1 MTRAAPIAAGI
12 LIALVVAGADAAEA
26 DYIEPPMLAEKVAAG
41 QLPPVASRLPETPAV
56 ARLDAPD
63 KMIGRH
69 GGSLRLLMSRTK
81 DVRMMVVYGY
91 ARLVTYDGNFD
102 LVADILDKVVI
113 TDGRVFTLHLPNTHR
128 SSDDHPFTSED
139 FRYYWEDVAT
149 NDELSPAGLPKE
161 LLVDGQPPV
170 FEVLNATTVRYTWP
184 RPNPFFLPALA
195 RASPLYIYRPA
206 HYLSQFH
213 KRYMDAKELARLVEE
228 SGQQNWM
235 GLQFRKG
242 RQYRNNNPK
251 LPTLQPWV
259 LRTKPPSNRFI
270 FERNPYYHR
279 VDTNGRQLPYIDR
292 VLMTIASAKLI
303 PAKVGAGEADLQA
316 RSLAFNNFTFLKRAE
331 KRNNYD
337 VRLWRS
343 AKGSQMTLYPNLNV
357 EDPVW
362 RKLMRSVEF
371 RRALSISINRHEV
384 NQVIFFGLATAA
396 NNTVLT
402 ESQLYLPEYGTEWA
416 QFDVAAA
423 NRLLDGLGLDKR
435 DARGIRLLPD
445 GRTMEIT
452 VETAGEDTEQAD
464 VLELI
469 RDSWRQ
475 VGIKLHTRLQQ
486 REVFRN
492 RVFAGQTLVSVW
504 FGLENGVPNADTPP
518 SELAPTSQQ
527 QLQWPKWGQHYET
540 NGHAGE
546 APGLPKAKELMDLYG
561 QWVMTAD
568 PDGRLAI
575 WHRMLTIHAD
585 QVFTIG
591 LVRGVPQPVVVDR
604 ALRNV
609 PAEGIYNWDPGA
621 HFGIHKPDT
630 FWFADE
636 NRRS

>member
-1 MTRAAPIAAGI
+1 
-12 LIALVVAGADAAEA
+12 
-26 DYIEPPMLAEKVAAG
+26 
-41 QLPPVASRLPETPAV
+41 
-56 ARLDAPD
+56 
-63 KMIGRH
+63 
-69 GGSLRLLMSRTK
+69 
-81 DVRMMVVYGY
+81 
-91 ARLVTYDGNFD
+91 
-102 LVADILDKVVI
+102 
-113 TDGRVFTLHLPNTHR
+113 
-128 SSDDHPFTSED
+128 
-139 FRYYWEDVAT
+139 
-149 NDELSPAGLPKE
+149 
-161 LLVDGQPPV
+161 
-170 FEVLNATTVRYTWP
+170 
-184 RPNPFFLPALA
+184 
-195 RASPLYIYRPA
+195 
-206 HYLSQFH
+206 
-213 KRYMDAKELARLVEE
+213 MDAKELARLVEE

-546 APGLPKAKELMDLYG
+546 RPDLPKAKELMDLYG